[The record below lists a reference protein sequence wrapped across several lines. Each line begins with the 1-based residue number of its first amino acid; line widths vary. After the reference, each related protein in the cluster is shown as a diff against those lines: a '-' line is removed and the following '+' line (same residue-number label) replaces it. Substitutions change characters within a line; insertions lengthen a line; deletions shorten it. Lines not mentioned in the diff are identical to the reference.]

1 MVYRKNRTRHYLSG
15 NDEDFQFTPQTET
28 EIANLIQAATTDLLA
43 HFNKSCW
50 ATWEAVNVNF
60 LSDYV
65 KPDPNGNGTITISF
79 DTPGSLQEEYEQ
91 LLQAKSKFDNETTL
105 HARRKSLGFLWD
117 RDVLDDCFDDS
128 KTQVTSWI
136 NQ

>member
-28 EIANLIQAATTDLLA
+28 EIANLIQAANTDLLA

-91 LLQAKSKFDNETTL
+91 LLQAEEKLLNETAL
-105 HARRKSLGFLWD
+105 FQHRHGIGFIWY
-117 RDVLDDCFDDS
+117 RNYITIKFNQS
-128 KTQVTSWI
+128 KTKVQEWV
-136 NQ
+136 N